1 MFFSRTVANR
11 TTAALAAL
19 LVVAAFCTGSAL
31 ADEIKIDEVK
41 QSEPVDFAKQILPI
55 LRKKCLACHNSTEA
69 ESDFV
74 M

>member
-41 QSEPVDFAKQILPI
+41 QSEPVDFESALPI
-55 LRKKCLACHNSTEA
+55 MAIPLCLTQWSA
-69 ESDFV
+69 
-74 M
+74 